1 MDHLAFL
8 TAQSRCFVAS
18 PLMLYKRAWLC
29 LKTEH
34 SRSQCELPP
43 GVGGGWLF
51 NHHLVH
57 YGAFTLIPHRRLG
70 ECQTLRETLSLEV
83 WWPPGCRGESCGHQ
97 PGQLSVSGGH
107 VGLACQRRDRGQ
119 TGEASSPRAHLLRGA
134 QGRASETTVTIVT
147 SQCGWLCPVP
157 AEGSALT

>member
-8 TAQSRCFVAS
+8 TARSRCFVAS
-18 PLMLYKRAWLC
+18 PLMFYKRAWLC
-29 LKTEH
+29 LKTER

-43 GVGGGWLF
+43 GVGGWLF